1 MDRTIDCEGTLS
13 TSQEVAKRNLFS
25 KILTWIFAILFV
37 ISTIGVIFSFFPI
50 RKLLNPDFYQQA
62 LEDVRIYQRLPESIA
77 KQLATNLTPAPE
89 ESDSGISL
97 LVLDEQEWETILLDF
112 IDPIWLQSQS
122 EQVIDQVFEII
133 LTSPDPLNTPIEVS
147 VIAVKENLAGPDGVQ
162 ALNQIIEAQ
171 PPCSM
176 EQLVGLVQLGLGM
189 ENSLGSLLCR
199 PPDFIISELNPFIES
214 FLSTTVG
221 QLPDHI
227 QFYLPLST
235 LESQTVG
242 FSLET
247 NLGEIPEPIRILRQA
262 NFLISWSPVLPVIFL
277 LLMTIFAVR
286 SLRDFMAW
294 WGGSLFTAG
303 IISLTL
309 MLILVPAAK
318 WAIASFIPVDL
329 SSFIGLQE
337 LFLQI
342 GFADLSGE
350 LVNQLLL
357 SMVIPA
363 SILTAIGFALLLGV
377 FLLSRNT
384 PKIKPQP
391 IKPTDQAI
399 TNGTG

>member
-1 MDRTIDCEGTLS
+1 MDRRVECEGTLS
-13 TSQEVAKRNLFS
+13 TSVEVVKRNLFS
-25 KILTWIFAILFV
+25 KILTWIFVFLFV
-37 ISTIGVIFSFFPI
+37 VSTIGVLFSFFPV
-50 RKLLNPDFYQQA
+50 RKLLNPNFYQQA
-62 LEDVRIYQRLPESIA
+62 LEDVRIYQRLPASIA
-77 KQLATNLTPAPE
+77 KQLAANLTPSPGD
-89 ESDSGISL
+89 SDSRISL
-97 LVLDEQEWETILLDF
+97 LVLNEQEWETILLDF

-133 LTSPDPLNTPIEVS
+133 LTSPDPLNTPIEIS
-147 VIAVKENLAGPDGVQ
+147 VTEVKDNLAGPDGVL

-221 QLPDHI
+221 QLPDQI
-227 QFYLPLST
+227 QFFLPLST
-235 LESQTVG
+235 LENQTVG
-242 FSLET
+242 ISLEPT
-247 NLGEIPEPIRILRQA
+247 LGEIPEPIRIIRQA
-262 NFLISWSPVLPVIFL
+262 NFLISWSPLLPVIFL

-286 SLRDFMAW
+286 SLRDFMSW

-309 MLILVPAAK
+309 MIILVPAAK
-318 WAIASFIPVDL
+318 WAIASFIPLDI

-350 LVNQLLL
+350 LLNQLLM
-357 SMVIPA
+357 SIVIPA
-363 SILTAIGFALLLGV
+363 SMLTAIGLALLLGV

-384 PKIKPQP
+384 PKTKPQP
-391 IKPTDQAI
+391 INPTDQAI